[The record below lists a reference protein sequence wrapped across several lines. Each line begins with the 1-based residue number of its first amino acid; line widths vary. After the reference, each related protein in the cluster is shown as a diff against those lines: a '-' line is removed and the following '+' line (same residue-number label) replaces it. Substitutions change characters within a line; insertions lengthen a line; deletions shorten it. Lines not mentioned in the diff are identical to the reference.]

1 MHLWE
6 SKDSF
11 LMGKQVLLVFTFGCH
26 SYETLQFLFFVKNKR
41 SGWYPMQGTQQIT
54 FPVTV
59 ISLCI
64 CSFPKG
70 RRFSQP
76 FGDTLCWQ
84 RTENLLETTPFSL
97 TYAYGCFGTK
107 QGKQHNCLILQ
118 YYLKVCY
125 TCFHWILEKFLKS
138 IILRTVVWMCL
149 RVESPKFCTKIC
161 ISRSSCAKNV
171 SCSVWW
177 KVLFQTWI

>member
-1 MHLWE
+1 
-6 SKDSF
+6 
-11 LMGKQVLLVFTFGCH
+11 
-26 SYETLQFLFFVKNKR
+26 
-41 SGWYPMQGTQQIT
+41 MQGTQQIT

-97 TYAYGCFGTK
+97 TYAYDCFGTK

-118 YYLKVCY
+118 YYLKMCY

-138 IILRTVVWMCL
+138 IILRTMVWMCL

-161 ISRSSCAKNV
+161 ISKSSCARNV